1 MPLAKFNQE
10 CIILSALRE
19 TKRRAVLFLARIG
32 SETNKGEVV
41 SLETGNGAFMYLG
54 PLSALLALA
63 GVEEYVSFLCVI

>member
-1 MPLAKFNQE
+1 MLLVKFNQE
-10 CIILSALRE
+10 CIILSAPRE

-41 SLETGNGAFMYLG
+41 SLGTGAFMYLG

-63 GVEEYVSFLCVI
+63 GVEEYVYFLCVI

>member
-1 MPLAKFNQE
+1 MLLVKFNQE
-10 CIILSALRE
+10 CIILSAPRE

-41 SLETGNGAFMYLG
+41 SLGTGNGAFMYLG

-63 GVEEYVSFLCVI
+63 GVEEYVYFLCVI